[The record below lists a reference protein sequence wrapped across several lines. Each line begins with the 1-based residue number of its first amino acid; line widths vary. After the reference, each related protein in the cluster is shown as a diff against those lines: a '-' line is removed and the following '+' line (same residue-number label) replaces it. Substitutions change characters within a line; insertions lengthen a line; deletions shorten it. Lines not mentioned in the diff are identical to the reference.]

1 MALSD
6 RDAKANFA
14 PVDGR
19 KLLERLTAISIET
32 WNYKAQ
38 DASIRHIGPMAQDFH
53 EAFGVGEDERHITTI
68 DADGVAL
75 AAIQGLYEIVKEKDA
90 EISELRAEKDAR
102 IAALEARL
110 GALEAIVRASVH
122 AGNLASPSAQA
133 DEGGAR

>member
-90 EISELRAEKDAR
+90 R

-110 GALEAIVRASVH
+110 AALEMMVRASADARNV
-122 AGNLASPSAQA
+122 ASPTALA